1 MKTFKPTFGALVLGL
16 CMASFSAYGQVTPA
30 PMSGATG
37 AAPNAQSQPMGHPM
51 SSDMI
56 KSQYKAD
63 RKQCDGL
70 SGNDK
75 DVCMK
80 QAKAK
85 RDSAQADAKQAKK
98 NAKARHTANKE
109 KTDAN
114 YSVAKEKCDSL
125 SGDAKDT
132 CIANA
137 KTRYK
142 K

>member
-1 MKTFKPTFGALVLGL
+1 MKILKPTFGALIMSL
-16 CMASFSAYGQVTPA
+16 CMAGFSAYGQVTPA
-30 PMSGATG
+30 PTPGATG
-37 AAPNAQSQPMGHPM
+37 AAPNTQSQPMGRSM

-56 KSQYKAD
+56 KSQYNAD
-63 RKQCDGL
+63 TKRCNGMK
-70 SGNDK
+70 GNDK

-85 RDSAQADAKQAKK
+85 RDSARADAKEAKK
-98 NAKARHTANKE
+98 DAQARHSANKE

>member
-1 MKTFKPTFGALVLGL
+1 MKTLKPTFGALIMSL
-16 CMASFSAYGQVTPA
+16 CMAGFSAYGQVTPA
-30 PMSGATG
+30 PTPGATG
-37 AAPNAQSQPMGHPM
+37 AAPNTQSQPMARS

-56 KSQYKAD
+56 KSQYNAD
-63 RKQCDGL
+63 KKQCDGM

-75 DVCMK
+75 DVCIK

-85 RDSAQADAKQAKK
+85 RDSARADAKEAKK
-98 NAKARHTANKE
+98 EAKARHSANKE

-114 YSVAKEKCDSL
+114 YSVAKEKCDAL

-132 CIANA
+132 CMANA